1 MMSRRLGVLIG
12 KKLIF
17 GIAVLLFLVI
27 VLFPFIWQLITS
39 LKPPGQ
45 LYNMP
50 PDWWP
55 EQFYFENYINTF
67 INYPFASYI
76 LNSLLV
82 AGVTTLFCLVV
93 ASFTAYAVA
102 RLNIKGKNFVMM
114 IVLTVSMFPP
124 IAIISPL
131 YLMMKNVGLLN
142 TYLALI
148 IPYTTFALPL
158 AIWNLSAFFKTIPM
172 ELEESAKMD
181 GASTFQT
188 YFKIIIPLA
197 LPGIFT
203 TAIIV
208 FITAWNEF
216 LFALTFNTKELM
228 RTVPVGISMFQGQY
242 DLPWGEIAAATIIV
256 TVPLIILVLIFQ
268 KRVVSGL
275 TSGAVKG

>member
-1 MMSRRLGVLIG
+1 MR
-12 KKLIF
+12 KKSGINICKKMVF
-17 GIAVLLFLVI
+17 GAAVTLFLAI

-39 LKPPGQ
+39 LKPPAQ
-45 LYNMP
+45 LYKMP

-55 EQFYFENYINTF
+55 EEFFFENYINTF
-67 INYPFASYI
+67 INYPFANYI
-76 LNSLLV
+76 LNSVLV
-82 AGVTTLFCLVV
+82 AGSTTLLCLVV
-93 ASFTAYAVA
+93 ASFAAYAVA
-102 RLNIKGKNFVMM
+102 RLDIKGKSFILM

-142 TYLALI
+142 TYMALV

-158 AIWNLSAFFKTIPM
+158 AIWNLSAFFKTIPF

-181 GASTFQT
+181 GASIFQT
-188 YFKIIIPLA
+188 YFKVILPLA

-242 DLPWGEIAAATIIV
+242 DLPWGEIASATIIV
-256 TVPLIILVLIFQ
+256 TVPLIILVLFFQ

>member
-1 MMSRRLGVLIG
+1 MNNNANRLNG
-12 KKLIF
+12 KKLLF
-17 GIAVLLFLVI
+17 GFSVILFLIV

-39 LKPPGQ
+39 LKPPKQ
-45 LYNMP
+45 LYKMP

-55 EQFYFENYINTF
+55 EHFYFENYINTF
-67 INYPFASYI
+67 MHYPFARYI
-76 LNSLLV
+76 LNSIFV
-82 AGVTTLFCLVV
+82 AGFTTIFCLIV
-93 ASFTAYAVA
+93 ASFAAYAVT
-102 RLNIKGKNFVMM
+102 RLKIKGGGFIML

-124 IAIISPL
+124 IAILSPL

-142 TYLALI
+142 TYVSLI

-158 AIWNLSAFFKTIPM
+158 AIWNLSTFFKTIPL
-172 ELEESAKMD
+172 ELEESAKID
-181 GASTFQT
+181 GASTLQT
-188 YFKIIIPLA
+188 YFKIILPLA

-216 LFALTFNTKELM
+216 LFALTYNTKELM

-256 TVPLIILVLIFQ
+256 TIPLIILILFFQ

>member
-1 MMSRRLGVLIG
+1 MSRKSGIIIG
-12 KKLIF
+12 KKIIF
-17 GIAVLLFLVI
+17 GIAVTLFLAI

-45 LYNMP
+45 LYKMP

-55 EQFYFENYINTF
+55 EEFFFENYINTF
-67 INYPFASYI
+67 INYPFANYI

-82 AGVTTLFCLVV
+82 AGITTILCLAV
-93 ASFTAYAVA
+93 ASFAAYAVA
-102 RLNIKGKNFVMM
+102 RLDIKGKGFILM

-142 TYLALI
+142 TYMALV

-158 AIWNLSAFFKTIPM
+158 AIWNLSAFFKTIPF

-181 GASTFQT
+181 GASIFQT
-188 YFKIIIPLA
+188 YFKVILPLA

-242 DLPWGEIAAATIIV
+242 DLPWGEIASATIIV
-256 TVPLIILVLIFQ
+256 TVPLIILVLFFQ

>member
-1 MMSRRLGVLIG
+1 MSKRLILKYGN
-12 KKLIF
+12 KFIF
-17 GIAVLLFLVI
+17 GLSVTVFLAI
-27 VLFPFIWQLITS
+27 VLFPFIWQLINS

-45 LYNMP
+45 LYKMP

-55 EQFYFENYINTF
+55 EKFFFENYINTF
-67 INYPFASYI
+67 VHYPFANYI
-76 LNSLLV
+76 INSFLV

-102 RLNIKGKNFVMM
+102 RLNIKGKNFIML

-142 TYLALI
+142 TYLSLI

-158 AIWNLSAFFKTIPM
+158 AIWNLSTFFKTIPL

-181 GASTFQT
+181 GASTLQT
-188 YFKIIIPLA
+188 YFKIILPLA
-197 LPGIFT
+197 LPGVFT

-208 FITAWNEF
+208 FVTAWNEF

-242 DLPWGEIAAATIIV
+242 DLPWGEIASATIIV
-256 TVPLIILVLIFQ
+256 TIPLIILVLFFQ
-268 KRVVSGL
+268 KKVVSGL

>member
-1 MMSRRLGVLIG
+1 MSKKSGLIIG
-12 KKLIF
+12 KKIGF
-17 GIAVLLFLVI
+17 GIAVTSFLII

-39 LKPPGQ
+39 LKPPAQ
-45 LYNMP
+45 LYKMP

-55 EQFYFENYINTF
+55 EEFFFENYINTF
-67 INYPFASYI
+67 INYPFANYI
-76 LNSLLV
+76 LNSVLV
-82 AGVTTLFCLVV
+82 AGITTLVCLVV
-93 ASFTAYAVA
+93 ASFAAYAVA
-102 RLNIKGKNFVMM
+102 RLDIKGKNFILM

-142 TYLALI
+142 TYMALV

-158 AIWNLSAFFKTIPM
+158 AIWNLSAFFKTIPF

-181 GASTFQT
+181 GASIFQT
-188 YFKIIIPLA
+188 YFKVILPLA

-242 DLPWGEIAAATIIV
+242 DLPWGEIASATIIV
-256 TVPLIILVLIFQ
+256 TVPLIILVLFFQ